1 MDGFT
6 IGSFLASFL
15 ASAAHGGNLPI
26 ISKIYKFFPK
36 KDNLIN
42 HDLQKAVKRSYL
54 SAIQN
59 IAMDCQKELEKDK
72 SFLDRMLSRSDDLN
86 WLKQKRNQTAKALG
100 QLDKE
105 KSVEI
110 PLETL
115 RQIESLFS
123 PSGKVVEEITQ
134 LAKEKLTT
142 EALKDERIPECYARA
157 VEEKLFDLTCLYFAW
172 EIKHTP
178 EVRHIFQTQLLTQID
193 ATGADTLQRLQ
204 NMEDLLLRLCNM
216 FGLQQVPDVTWM
228 LKINLSIQDVM
239 EQLPNVAEKLK
250 QHSKDGSLR
259 VARIE
264 GESNIV
270 LVFEGSK
277 QGFEQ
282 IRSLFQSSQL
292 TQMLEIP
299 VAGVEM
305 ETVVDTGI
313 IQKPVHIISRIME
326 GKDRQLQWK
335 LETLERQE
343 TSLKKQEDLLNKK
356 LAYLQESY
364 RIKADDAH
372 KFQVRKE
379 IEGVEKELEEV
390 ENKLGEIYRQMENL

>member
-15 ASAAHGGNLPI
+15 ASAAHGGNLPV

-36 KDNLIN
+36 KDNVIN

-72 SFLDRMLSRSDDLN
+72 SFLDRMLPRSDDLN

-123 PSGKVVEEITQ
+123 PSGTVIEGITQ
-134 LAKEKLTT
+134 FAKDKLTA
-142 EALKDERIPECYARA
+142 EALKDERIPEYYAKA
-157 VEEKLFDLTCLYFAW
+157 VKEKLFDLTCLYFVW

-216 FGLQQVPDVTWM
+216 FGLQQVPDVRWM

-239 EQLPNVAEKLK
+239 EQLQNVAEKLK

-305 ETVVDTGI
+305 ETVVH
-313 IQKPVHIISRIME
+313 PIISVQPTVSPTALRKAMTDAF
-326 GKDRQLQWK
+326 GL
-335 LETLERQE
+335 
-343 TSLKKQEDLLNKK
+343 EDLELLCADIQQEFENNQITLPINLEMVGGSGKAGKILK
-356 LAYLQESY
+356 LIEYLDRRGYLSY
-364 RIKADDAH
+364 LVDA
-372 KFQVRKE
+372 VRKE
-379 IEGVEKELEEV
+379 RPGI
-390 ENKLGEIYRQMENL
+390 I